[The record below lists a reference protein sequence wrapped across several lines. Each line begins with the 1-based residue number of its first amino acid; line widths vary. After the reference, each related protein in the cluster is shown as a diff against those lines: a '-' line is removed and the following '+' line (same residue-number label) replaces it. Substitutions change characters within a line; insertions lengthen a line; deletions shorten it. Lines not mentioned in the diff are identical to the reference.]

1 MTKKLPP
8 KEMYRWDIYRIRGTP
23 AAFIGIVEA
32 PDEEAAIQA
41 AIREFRIKDSDEQ
54 KRLVTTRRD

>member
-1 MTKKLPP
+1 MPKKPAP
-8 KEMYRWDIYRIRGTP
+8 ERMPSWRIHRIRKTP

-32 PDEEAAIQA
+32 PDEDAAIQA

-54 KRLVTTRRD
+54 KRLVATRRD